1 MNINL
6 GARTQAIVLLLL
18 VGTSGALAGVVG
30 DRLLLE
36 RGSSAQQPA
45 AQEGPPGGPP
55 GGQPGDGTP
64 WRWEAQPGDRY
75 ADRLAESL
83 ELTAAQRAAIDSIVD
98 EQQERVEELNREI
111 QPRFR
116 AIAQETRA
124 GIEAVLT
131 EEQRQ
136 RLRSMREDRMRV
148 MRPGMREMMR
158 ERRDDGRPE
167 MRPEMRPDMRP
178 DGRPMGPGMRPP
190 PGGERMPGDGRMR
203 ERLDSIRGERMLP
216 GEDRMRQRLDS
227 IRGDRPLM
235 EVRDSILRARGDT
248 ARLRETQARR
258 DSIMRARRGG

>member
-131 EEQRQ
+131 EEQRR

-167 MRPEMRPDMRP
+167 MRPDMSPGVRP
-178 DGRPMGPGMRPP
+178 DGRPMGPGMRP

-203 ERLDSIRGERMLP
+203 E
-216 GEDRMRQRLDS
+216 RLDS